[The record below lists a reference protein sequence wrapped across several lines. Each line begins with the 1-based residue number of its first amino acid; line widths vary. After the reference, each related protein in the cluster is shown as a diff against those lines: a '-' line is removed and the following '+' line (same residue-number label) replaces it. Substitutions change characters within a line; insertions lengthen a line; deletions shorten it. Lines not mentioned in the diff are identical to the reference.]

1 MTSLAEL
8 AGLTRR
14 YAAVERRLFEVLG
27 GWVPSVPEAEAKLL
41 LRAHSFQHAWHA
53 DLWEGITPRAGPGSG
68 AVTGAAAGAVGG
80 AAAGAVGGIAA
91 GAIGPDDLLGP
102 LAGASSTVERLAA
115 AYRAVLPDLVG
126 EYLDLRRRA
135 QPASDGPVLRV
146 LGLILA
152 DEEAASAAGESLLQ
166 VLVGTS
172 DEAGNATSESRRATE
187 VVRKA

>member
-1 MTSLAEL
+1 
-8 AGLTRR
+8 
-14 YAAVERRLFEVLG
+14 VPIHERRTHEIARLG
-27 GWVPSVPEAEAKLL
+27 LGFAPEESGIFPDLTVAENIQISTWT
-41 LRAHSFQHAWHA
+41 R
-53 DLWEGITPRAGPGSG
+53 PGG
-68 AVTGAAAGAVGG
+68 RPAA
-80 AAAGAVGGIAA
+80 
-91 GAIGPDDLLGP
+91 
-102 LAGASSTVERLAA
+102 ERLAA
-115 AYRAVLPDLVG
+115 AYGAVLPDLVG

-172 DEAGNATSESRRATE
+172 DEAGNATSESRRASE